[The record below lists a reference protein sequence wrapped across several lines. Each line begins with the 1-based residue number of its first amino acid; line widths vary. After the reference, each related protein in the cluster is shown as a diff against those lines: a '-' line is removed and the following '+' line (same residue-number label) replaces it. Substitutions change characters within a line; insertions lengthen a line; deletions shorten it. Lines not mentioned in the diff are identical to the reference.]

1 MMPQWAELMCLESI
15 RVNPEVMSYLGNSK
29 KKKLFSQT
37 KHGTEL
43 LLQAE
48 GKKTFLPSTAASQE
62 KLAMV
67 EFHSLVLFL
76 LGSE

>member
-1 MMPQWAELMCLESI
+1 MGLGFTAVKMGS
-15 RVNPEVMSYLGNSK
+15 RVLVLN
-29 KKKLFSQT
+29 
-37 KHGTEL
+37 HGTEL

-48 GKKTFLPSTAASQE
+48 GKKKTLLLSTAASQE

-67 EFHSLVLFL
+67 EFHSLALFL

>member
-1 MMPQWAELMCLESI
+1 MGLGFTAVKMGS
-15 RVNPEVMSYLGNSK
+15 RVLVLN
-29 KKKLFSQT
+29 
-37 KHGTEL
+37 HGTEL

-62 KLAMV
+62 KLATV